1 MLKWIVGT
9 IGVLMISTAGIQ
21 IGRGFYYL
29 GCFKMYNR
37 FCKICQKCWQEVVE
51 IFREGSIEFII
62 YVTIIAAVFVI
73 AIYKI

>member
-1 MLKWIVGT
+1 MLEWIVGT

-29 GCFKMYNR
+29 GCFKTYNR
-37 FCKICQKCWQEVVE
+37 FCEICQKYLQEVVE
-51 IFREGSIEFII
+51 IFREESIEFII
-62 YVTIIAAVFVI
+62 YVTMIAAVFVI